1 MEPHVPLGSEVV
13 LPGGERAILKFVGNV
28 ESKSGIFAGVEL
40 IGQMSG
46 KGKNSGEF
54 QNIQYFTTKV
64 PNSGIFLPYQRL
76 LETSNMQRLQTE
88 TPTKTKRNVYA
99 SRSPLAVSNQQG
111 LKRSS
116 KENSPST
123 VGDNEGLVQNLKT
136 ENTHLSQKCLKLE
149 TQLQECTEV
158 LESLEKVIKDHY
170 EPAFNQMEKDLSE
183 KNDKISR
190 LKASFDEQKTE
201 LLDIIDSLERQ
212 ASETEQLYTKELKRL
227 RDESAACKNRDT
239 AKETNELRNQLKAKE
254 KMCEDWELKYTQ
266 LKDSQSKEGNDLLQG
281 YQREIGDLKRRL
293 SSFHQ
298 AQPEKNIELEEQL
311 QQLKAENQS
320 LQQQLETAR
329 EKEKIQTS
337 ASTTTEQSTLLDE
350 NGNLQIFVP
359 KKSDPA
365 NGREKWCGLCE
376 REGHDS
382 VQCPFENDVF

>member
-1 MEPHVPLGSEVV
+1 MELHVPLGSEIV

-54 QNIQYFTTKV
+54 KNVQYFTTKV

-76 LETSNMQRLQTE
+76 LETSNMQRLQAE
-88 TPTKTKRNVYA
+88 TPTKTKRNVYV

-116 KENSPST
+116 KESSPST
-123 VGDNEGLVQNLKT
+123 VAGNEGQLHSLKT

-158 LESLEKVIKDHY
+158 LESMEKVIKDHY

-183 KNDKISR
+183 KNEKISK
-190 LKASFDEQKTE
+190 LKVSFDEQKTE
-201 LLDIIDSLERQ
+201 LLDIIDSLEKQ

-227 RDESAACKNRDT
+227 REECAAYKNKDT
-239 AKETNELRNQLKAKE
+239 AKETNELQRQLKVKE
-254 KMCEDWELKYTQ
+254 KMCQDWELKYTQ
-266 LKDSQSKEGNDLLQG
+266 LKDSKSKEENDIIQG
-281 YQREIGDLKRRL
+281 YQREIDDLKAKL
-293 SSFHQ
+293 SSSQ
-298 AQPEKNIELEEQL
+298 KAQPEKNTEIEEQL
-311 QQLKAENQS
+311 QRLKAENRS

-329 EKEKIQTS
+329 EKEKIQPLT
-337 ASTTTEQSTLLDE
+337 STTTEQSTLLDE

-359 KKSDPA
+359 KNSDPA
-365 NGREKWCGLCE
+365 NGRKKWCGLCE

-382 VQCPFENDVF
+382 VQCPFENDMF